1 MFYARRGW
9 YMPETRTSRE
19 PPGILVVE
27 AEPIVVKFIATIL
40 RLEGYRVLVARDGVE
55 ASGLFHE
62 HAAKLALMI
71 VAMITPRLTG
81 AEFIASLPTLEP
93 RIPVVFMTSL
103 GDYEVQHTLQDKSRF
118 FVLMKPFR
126 AAALRATIR
135 AQALP
140 IAGPP
145 RSTANE

>member
-1 MFYARRGW
+1 
-9 YMPETRTSRE
+9 MPEARTSRQ
-19 PPGILVVE
+19 PPSILVVE
-27 AEPIVVKFIATIL
+27 AEPIVLKFIAAVL
-40 RLEGYRVLVARDGVE
+40 RLEGYRVLIARDGAE
-55 ASGLFHE
+55 GRSLFHQ

-81 AEFIASLPTLEP
+81 PEFIASLPTLEP

-103 GDYEVQHTLQDKSRF
+103 GDYEVQHAVGDRSLF
-118 FVLMKPFR
+118 PVLMKPFR

-140 IAGPP
+140 IAASHGG
-145 RSTANE
+145 TTNE